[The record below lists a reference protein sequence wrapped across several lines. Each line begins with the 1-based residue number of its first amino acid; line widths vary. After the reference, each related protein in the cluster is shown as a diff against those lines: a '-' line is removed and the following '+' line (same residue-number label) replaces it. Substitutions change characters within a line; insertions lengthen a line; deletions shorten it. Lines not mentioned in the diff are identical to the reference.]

1 VASVPGSLETLV
13 ACLNGLQAR
22 TLIGEHAIGGAMAF
36 IYWAEPFETK
46 DFDVFAILPTS
57 ATGLIHLAPVWDY
70 LVEHGGTPEGQ
81 FIRIGRLL
89 LDFVPASDALDEEAI
104 ARAVPM
110 RVGDEATRVFTP
122 EHAVAIALRTWRG
135 KDREHIDRLIR
146 TSRRP
151 LDVERLHGI
160 LDRYGLQERWQRFKE
175 MYDVDL
181 G

>member
-1 VASVPGSLETLV
+1 
-13 ACLNGLQAR
+13 
-22 TLIGEHAIGGAMAF
+22 MAF

-46 DFDVFAILPTS
+46 DIDVFAMLPTT
-57 ATGLIHLAPVWDY
+57 AAGLLHVAPVWEY
-70 LVEHGGTPEGQ
+70 LVAHGGVPEGQ
-81 FIRIGRLL
+81 FIRVGRLL
-89 LDFVPASDALDEEAI
+89 IDFVPACDALDEEAI
-104 ARAVPM
+104 AEAVSV
-110 RVGDEATRVFTP
+110 RIGAETTRVFTP

-151 LDVERLHGI
+151 VDMACLDGI
-160 LDRYGLQERWQRFKE
+160 LQRYGLVERWRRFRE